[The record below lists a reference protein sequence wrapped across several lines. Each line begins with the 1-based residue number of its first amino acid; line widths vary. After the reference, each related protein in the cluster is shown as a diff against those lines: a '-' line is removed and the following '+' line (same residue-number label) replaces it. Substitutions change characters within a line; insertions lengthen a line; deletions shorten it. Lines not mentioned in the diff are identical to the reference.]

1 MPAAT
6 PYISWIGHGAASLAP
21 PGVFTGVTSHA
32 FVFRASQQAMQD
44 MVDRFLNGPAQGQA
58 HYTVIGPLALATFMD
73 YEKCTSGVDQIG
85 WVPGR
90 ECGLWVPLW
99 ERTGL
104 LSLRLVM
111 WSPYIYIDYT
121 IGMLTGREVWGW
133 SKVLGSIALPGDTPG
148 ATAFSCATTTF
159 TPMAPETKGV
169 LGPLFAVTAK
179 ASMPVRAAAVA
190 EPGQAFELFL
200 GHLMREGDPA
210 PEGLPFALKAHA
222 VALKQVR
229 DSLDPEVAIYQ
240 AVCDSPLKI
249 TRFGGFGLLDAGSF
263 QLEITTCDSHRIAQD
278 FLGQAPTGPQTV
290 LPIEAAMWAEVDFQ
304 ALPGKVIAP

>member
-1 MPAAT
+1 MPEAT

-32 FVFRASQQAMQD
+32 FVFPASKPAMQA
-44 MVDRFLNGPAQGQA
+44 MVDRFLNGPAQGKA
-58 HYTVIGPLALATFMD
+58 HYTVLGPLALATFMD

-133 SKVLGSIALPGDTPG
+133 SKVWGRIALPGDTPG

-169 LGPLFAVTAK
+169 LGPLFAVTARG
-179 ASMPVRAAAVA
+179 ALPVSGAAVT
-190 EPGQAFELFL
+190 EPGKAFEQFL
-200 GHLMREGDPA
+200 AHLLHAGDPA
-210 PEGLPFALKAHA
+210 PEGLPFPLKLHA

-229 DSLDPEVAIYQ
+229 DSLDPAIAIYQ
-240 AVCDSPLKI
+240 AVCDSPLKV
-249 TRFGGFGLLDAGSF
+249 TRFGSFSFLDAGGF

-278 FLGQAPTGPQTV
+278 FLGQPATAPTTV
-290 LPIEAAMWAEVDFQ
+290 LPIELAMRVEMDFQ
-304 ALPGKVIAP
+304 ALPGPVIAP